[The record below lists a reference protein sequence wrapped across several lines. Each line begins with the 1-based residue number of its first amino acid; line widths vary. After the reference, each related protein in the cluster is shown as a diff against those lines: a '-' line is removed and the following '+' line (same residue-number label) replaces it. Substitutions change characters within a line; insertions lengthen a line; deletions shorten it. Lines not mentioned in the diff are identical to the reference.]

1 MRFHHILKY
10 AAASL
15 LCAGCTPLEKESVG
29 IIGGAD
35 GPTAIFVA
43 TTVMKPLD
51 IVLSI
56 VIPLAA
62 AGIIILLIRRF
73 RRK

>member
-1 MRFHHILKY
+1 MRFSRILKY

-15 LCAGCTPLEKESVG
+15 LFTGCTPLEKESLG

-51 IVLSI
+51 IVLS
-56 VIPLAA
+56 VAIPIAA
-62 AGIIILLIRRF
+62 AVIVILLIRRF

>member
-1 MRFHHILKY
+1 MRFYHILKY
-10 AAASL
+10 AAAPL
-15 LCAGCTPLEKESVG
+15 LFAGCTPLEKESVG

-56 VIPLAA
+56 AIPLAA
-62 AGIIILLIRRF
+62 AWIIILLIRRF

>member
-1 MRFHHILKY
+1 MRFSRILKY
-10 AAASL
+10 AAVSL
-15 LCAGCTPLEKESVG
+15 LFTGCTPLEKDSIG

-56 VIPLAA
+56 AIPIAA
-62 AGIIILLIRRF
+62 VVIIILLIRRF